1 MTPEQKAALMSLLN
15 DAGGSPAGGV
25 HQDAAQDYEQICQVI
40 EQKLTPAFEIIGQ
53 ELKRLRE
60 ENDDLKDT
68 VYKLVTAFSDG
79 VSGYKR
85 NSIKSSV
92 LPKYS
97 EDIGMYG
104 PAAKDLF
111 GADIEQELL
120 EALMGDGDPD
130 EIAMGI
136 IGPYKERLGKYLGG
150 APAPGK
156 EVSVEVE
163 TTSAEE
169 PSEPEQG
176 SLGLEE
182 PKEEK
187 EEAKPEG
194 KPSDKLFEQLKGLQR
209 KTA

>member
-53 ELKRLRE
+53 ELKKLRE

-68 VYKLVTAFSDG
+68 LYKLVTAFSDG

-85 NSIKSSV
+85 NGIKSSV
-92 LPKYS
+92 LPKYA
-97 EDIGMYG
+97 DDLGMYG
-104 PAAKDLF
+104 PMAKDIL
-111 GADIEQELL
+111 GADIESELMD
-120 EALMGDGDPD
+120 ALMAGDGDPD
-130 EIAMGI
+130 EIAGGV
-136 IGPYKERLGKYLGG
+136 IGKYKEKFGKYLGG

-163 TTSAEE
+163 TS
-169 PSEPEQG
+169 SEPEVQG
-176 SLGLEE
+176 ELGLEE
-182 PKEEK
+182 PAEK
-187 EEAKPEG
+187 EEEKASSG

>member
-15 DAGGSPAGGV
+15 DAGGSPA
-25 HQDAAQDYEQICQVI
+25 HADAGQDYEQICQVI

-53 ELKRLRE
+53 ELKKLRE

-68 VYKLVTAFSDG
+68 LYKLVTAFSDG

-85 NSIKSSV
+85 NGIKSSV
-92 LPKYS
+92 LPKYA
-97 EDIGMYG
+97 DDLGTYG
-104 PAAKDLF
+104 PMAKDIL
-111 GADIEQELL
+111 GADIESELMD
-120 EALMGDGDPD
+120 ALMSGDGDPD
-130 EIAMGI
+130 EIAGGV
-136 IGPYKERLGKYLGG
+136 IGKYKEKFGKYLGG

-163 TTSAEE
+163 TSAE
-169 PSEPEQG
+169 PEAQG
-176 SLGLEE
+176 ELDLEE

-187 EEAKPEG
+187 PEG
-194 KPSDKLFEQLKGLQR
+194 PKDPVSEMMNKVNSLRKR